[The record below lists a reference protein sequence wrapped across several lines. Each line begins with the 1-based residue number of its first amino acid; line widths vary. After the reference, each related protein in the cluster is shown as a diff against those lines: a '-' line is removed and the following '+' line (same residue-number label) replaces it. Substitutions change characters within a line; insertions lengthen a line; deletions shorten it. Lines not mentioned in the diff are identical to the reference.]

1 MYCGLHGCAQ
11 DAADAQQST
20 QRDGLAGLDP
30 LPMAHRIAEGNHVFL
45 AVAVALAQRL
55 DTLAQGGKEFA
66 VEFGVF
72 GQLCSCTI
80 SALD

>member
-1 MYCGLHGCAQ
+1 
-11 DAADAQQST
+11 
-20 QRDGLAGLDP
+20 
-30 LPMAHRIAEGNHVFL
+30 
-45 AVAVALAQRL
+45 VALAQRL